1 MGRDALVALTRR
13 ADRRA
18 CLRRPPVAGR
28 VDRIGELFSLFRE
41 GRTRTD
47 EGARERERERG
58 CKLLRHTTHSL
69 TNPPTRSLGVGGAQ
83 TEAQSLREEGNV
95 RMDGR
100 TDGEKNDHS
109 IHPYEDDGLT
119 YDAARRP
126 LALPAVAIR
135 VAASASAEDH
145 PVILSSQSAALSAR
159 THS

>member
-1 MGRDALVALTRR
+1 MSGD
-13 ADRRA
+13 D
-18 CLRRPPVAGR
+18 C
-28 VDRIGELFSLFRE
+28 EW
-41 GRTRTD
+41 
-47 EGARERERERG
+47 
-58 CKLLRHTTHSL
+58 
-69 TNPPTRSLGVGGAQ
+69 
-83 TEAQSLREEGNV
+83 
-95 RMDGR
+95 